1 MKPEGEL
8 GGFDK
13 SLLDQFDDT
22 LAAVHHLSKGTRHLS
37 LEHHSFIDFETGQ
50 MKVIIAPHD
59 AHALRGSN
67 DVPCDAYCQK
77 LDGAF
82 LDFYSSDE
90 CALEPVCTKEQR
102 LTIVQFGTFTKHV
115 LRSSSSTIRLRTSMD
130 VRGAS
135 YPKLSSFV
143 ASQQLSFRTSTD
155 FDRAS
160 IFRINLS
167 VASGPSPQGNLGS
180 AI

>member
-1 MKPEGEL
+1 MQPDSFANIMKPESEL

-22 LAAVHHLSKGTRHLS
+22 LAAIHHLSKGMCYHTHQCRS
-37 LEHHSFIDFETGQ
+37 IIDFETGQ

-90 CALEPVCTKEQR
+90 CAWKSSCVERARTDHQRSPRSVQNTSRSLLQALPIKELR
-102 LTIVQFGTFTKHV
+102 RTFV
-115 LRSSSSTIRLRTSMD
+115 ERAIRNHPRQLPSQPD
-130 VRGAS
+130 LYS
-135 YPKLSSFV
+135 YS
-143 ASQQLSFRTSTD
+143 
-155 FDRAS
+155 
-160 IFRINLS
+160 N
-167 VASGPSPQGNLGS
+167 
-180 AI
+180 